1 MLIALDHI
9 MQRTSFVVNYFYVY
23 FVFVFIFGFFFYEA
37 IAFNPLDEMFEV
49 LLVIIFLGYSLRRDL
64 LRFGKWGVVWIGA
77 FLFYFGYSIL
87 IHSNSISA
95 ILLDFVLQS
104 KPFIGFFCI
113 YYSNQRFTEKQKLI
127 LNKLML
133 GLFFFTLGLLLVGVM
148 MGSYEWS
155 FSVFFQHPSRY
166 GTAIIILSLFYLYT
180 SKFTK
185 KDKIVF
191 FIMLSFG
198 LLSGKA
204 KFFGFYAFTIVLL
217 YLYNKSFYLKISLRN
232 LFIGIVTLALVGI
245 AAKDKI
251 LFYGQGFLIDKDE
264 VSYSLARPV
273 LYVTSWEIIKDYF
286 PFGSGFGSF
295 ATHASRKPYSQIYSD
310 YNIDGVW
317 GLSKENP
324 SFIADTYFPSLAQF
338 GLLGVILFFS
348 FWIAIVKRM
357 NHYKR
362 KYPDNNGYF
371 FALLIVG
378 FFLIELVADATFTY
392 NRGFILMMFLGYI
405 FNDYKK
411 IEEGQE
417 KC

>member
-198 LLSGKA
+198 LLSGKG

-217 YLYNKSFYLKISLRN
+217 YLYNKSFYLKISLKN
-232 LFIGIVTLALVGI
+232 LFIGLVTIALVGI
-245 AAKDKI
+245 AAKEKV
-251 LFYGQGFLIDKDE
+251 LFYSQGFLIDKNE
-264 VSYSLARPV
+264 VSHSLARPV

-295 ATHASRKPYSQIYSD
+295 ATYASSKPYSSIY
-310 YNIDGVW
+310 
-317 GLSKENP
+317 KEYGINEVYGISEKFP
-324 SFIADTYFPSLAQF
+324 DFIADTHFPSLAQF
-338 GLLGVILFFS
+338 GVVGIILFVL
-348 FWIAIVKRM
+348 FWYCIIATSNRYRM
-357 NHYKR
+357 DFPGYH
-362 KYPDNNGYF
+362 GYF
-371 FALLIVG
+371 FIISIIG
-378 FFLIELVADATFTY
+378 FFSIELVADATFTY
-392 NRGFILMMFLGYI
+392 NRGFIMMMFLGYI
-405 FNDYKK
+405 LNDYKY
-411 IEEGQE
+411 IE
-417 KC
+417 KNSAV